1 MLEDFHQDRDEHS
14 LDPIPEAKPLAWNKQ
29 VVLFCMAIAFIGFFI
44 FFTSDS
50 WTSSEGSSQNDSLL
64 KEIQNLKERVAQLEQ
79 KRQAEAAPAQP
90 IVSQAEKPEA
100 PTSLASLKSLIEQEL
115 QETVSSVP
123 EPQQPARPAKKE
135 TKTYTVKKG
144 DSLSGISQK
153 VYGTSKRWKHIV
165 EANKEILGN
174 NHMLKPGMTL
184 VIPEAA

>member
-1 MLEDFHQDRDEHS
+1 MLEDFHQDRDEQS
-14 LDPIPEAKPLAWNKQ
+14 LDPIPEAKPLAWNKR
-29 VVLFCMAIAFIGFFI
+29 VVLFCMAIAFIGLFI
-44 FFTSDS
+44 FFTSEG
-50 WTSSEGSSQNDSLL
+50 WTSSEGSAQSDSLL

-79 KRQAEAAPAQP
+79 KHQAEPVPAQP
-90 IVSQAEKPEA
+90 AVAQAEKPEA

-115 QETVSSVP
+115 QETVSATP

-135 TKTYTVKKG
+135 ARTYTVKKG

-153 VYGTSKRWKHIV
+153 FYGTAKRWKHIV
-165 EANKEILGN
+165 EANKEILGS